1 MNKIVEC
8 VPNFSEGRDMGI
20 IKQITDEIEK
30 VEGAILLDV
39 DPGADTNRTV
49 VTFVGTPEAVKEAA
63 FRAIKK
69 AAELIDMSK
78 HKGAHP
84 RMGATD
90 VCPFVPVSGVTMED
104 CVQIAREVGERVARE
119 LGIPVYLYE
128 EAATRPERRS
138 LADIRA
144 GEYEGLPEKLKD
156 PEWKPDF
163 GEPVFN
169 PKSGATVI
177 GAREFLIA
185 YNLNVNTRDRK
196 LAHRVALRIRE
207 KGRIVKKKDGTKERV
222 PGRLKA
228 VRAIGWYIPEYGY
241 AQISVNLTN
250 YKITPLWKL
259 FEVAS
264 EEAEGL
270 GLRITGSEL
279 VGLIP
284 KEAMLES
291 GRHFLEKMGKCP
303 AVPEKELIH
312 IAVLSMGMDQT
323 HPFKPEE
330 KIIEYRIAKEKNLT
344 AMRIDDF
351 ADELSSESPAPGG
364 GSVAALIGTLSAS
377 LSSMVAN
384 LTYNKK
390 GYKEFNDEIA
400 AAGIEAQ
407 KLKDRFLSLIEEDTE
422 AFNSVMDAMKMP
434 SGTDEEAEAKEKAIE
449 EATKKATS
457 VPLKTLKLTEK
468 LLEVAN
474 VVAEKGNKNSI
485 SDAGV
490 AAISAKAAAE
500 SAYMNVI
507 INVPGIKDEEFKENV
522 LKEAKEVLENV
533 RKKSDEIRDKV
544 MKYLEENL

>member
-468 LLEVAN
+468 LLEVAD

-507 INVPGIKDEEFKENV
+507 INIPGIKDEEFKENV

>member
-104 CVQIAREVGERVARE
+104 CVQIAREVGERVAGE

-207 KGRIVKKKDGTKERV
+207 KGRIV
-222 PGRLKA
+222 
-228 VRAIGWYIPEYGY
+228 
-241 AQISVNLTN
+241 
-250 YKITPLWKL
+250 
-259 FEVAS
+259 
-264 EEAEGL
+264 
-270 GLRITGSEL
+270 
-279 VGLIP
+279 
-284 KEAMLES
+284 
-291 GRHFLEKMGKCP
+291 
-303 AVPEKELIH
+303 
-312 IAVLSMGMDQT
+312 
-323 HPFKPEE
+323 
-330 KIIEYRIAKEKNLT
+330 
-344 AMRIDDF
+344 
-351 ADELSSESPAPGG
+351 
-364 GSVAALIGTLSAS
+364 
-377 LSSMVAN
+377 
-384 LTYNKK
+384 
-390 GYKEFNDEIA
+390 
-400 AAGIEAQ
+400 
-407 KLKDRFLSLIEEDTE
+407 
-422 AFNSVMDAMKMP
+422 
-434 SGTDEEAEAKEKAIE
+434 
-449 EATKKATS
+449 
-457 VPLKTLKLTEK
+457 
-468 LLEVAN
+468 
-474 VVAEKGNKNSI
+474 
-485 SDAGV
+485 
-490 AAISAKAAAE
+490 
-500 SAYMNVI
+500 
-507 INVPGIKDEEFKENV
+507 
-522 LKEAKEVLENV
+522 
-533 RKKSDEIRDKV
+533 
-544 MKYLEENL
+544 

>member
-1 MNKIVEC
+1 MIRRPPRSTPK
-8 VPNFSEGRDMGI
+8 PSS
-20 IKQITDEIEK
+20 
-30 VEGAILLDV
+30 AASDV
-39 DPGADTNRTV
+39 
-49 VTFVGTPEAVKEAA
+49 
-63 FRAIKK
+63 
-69 AAELIDMSK
+69 
-78 HKGAHP
+78 
-84 RMGATD
+84 
-90 VCPFVPVSGVTMED
+90 
-104 CVQIAREVGERVARE
+104 
-119 LGIPVYLYE
+119 
-128 EAATRPERRS
+128 
-138 LADIRA
+138 
-144 GEYEGLPEKLKD
+144 
-156 PEWKPDF
+156 
-163 GEPVFN
+163 
-169 PKSGATVI
+169 
-177 GAREFLIA
+177 
-185 YNLNVNTRDRK
+185 
-196 LAHRVALRIRE
+196 
-207 KGRIVKKKDGTKERV
+207 
-222 PGRLKA
+222 
-228 VRAIGWYIPEYGY
+228 
-241 AQISVNLTN
+241 
-250 YKITPLWKL
+250 YK
-259 FEVAS
+259 
-264 EEAEGL
+264 
-270 GLRITGSEL
+270 RQ
-279 VGLIP
+279 
-284 KEAMLES
+284 
-291 GRHFLEKMGKCP
+291 
-303 AVPEKELIH
+303 
-312 IAVLSMGMDQT
+312 DQT

-457 VPLKTLKLTEK
+457 VPLETLKLTEK

-474 VVAEKGNKNSI
+474 VVVEKGNKNSI

>member
-104 CVQIAREVGERVARE
+104 CVQIAKEVGERVARE

-507 INVPGIKDEEFKENV
+507 INVPGIKDEEFKEDV

>member
-138 LADIRA
+138 LADIRV

-222 PGRLKA
+222 PGRLKD

-259 FEVAS
+259 FEVAC

-323 HPFKPEE
+323 HPFKPDE

-457 VPLKTLKLTEK
+457 VPLETLKLTEK

-474 VVAEKGNKNSI
+474 VVVEKGNKNSI

>member
-138 LADIRA
+138 LADIRV

-222 PGRLKA
+222 PGRLKD

-259 FEVAS
+259 FEVAC

-323 HPFKPEE
+323 HQFKPEE

-422 AFNSVMDAMKMP
+422 AFNRVMDAMKMP
-434 SGTDEEAEAKEKAIE
+434 SGTDEEAEAKERAME
-449 EATKKATS
+449 EATKRATS

-522 LKEAKEVLENV
+522 LKEAKDVLENV

-544 MKYLEENL
+544 MNYLEENL

>member
-138 LADIRA
+138 LADIRV

-222 PGRLKA
+222 PGRLKD

-259 FEVAS
+259 FEVAC

-457 VPLKTLKLTEK
+457 VPLETLKLTEK

-474 VVAEKGNKNSI
+474 VVVEKGNKNSI

>member
-104 CVQIAREVGERVARE
+104 CVQIAKEVGERVARE

-474 VVAEKGNKNSI
+474 VVVEKGNKNSI

>member
-104 CVQIAREVGERVARE
+104 CVQIAKEVGERVARE

-128 EAATRPERRS
+128 EAATRSERRS

-457 VPLKTLKLTEK
+457 VPLETLKLTEK

-474 VVAEKGNKNSI
+474 VVVEKGNKNSI

-507 INVPGIKDEEFKENV
+507 INVPGIKDEEFKEKV

>member
-104 CVQIAREVGERVARE
+104 CVQIAKEVGERVARE

-468 LLEVAN
+468 LLEVAD

-507 INVPGIKDEEFKENV
+507 INIPGIKDEEFKENV

>member
-138 LADIRA
+138 LADIRV

-259 FEVAS
+259 FEVAC

-323 HPFKPEE
+323 HPFKPDE

-457 VPLKTLKLTEK
+457 VPLETLKLTEK

-474 VVAEKGNKNSI
+474 VVVEKGNKNSI

>member
-104 CVQIAREVGERVARE
+104 CVQIAKEVGERVARE

-468 LLEVAN
+468 LLEVAD

-507 INVPGIKDEEFKENV
+507 INIPGIKDEEFKEKV

>member
-104 CVQIAREVGERVARE
+104 CVQIAKEVGERVARE

-128 EAATRPERRS
+128 EAATRSERRS

-457 VPLKTLKLTEK
+457 VPLETLKLTEK

-474 VVAEKGNKNSI
+474 VVVEKGNKNSI